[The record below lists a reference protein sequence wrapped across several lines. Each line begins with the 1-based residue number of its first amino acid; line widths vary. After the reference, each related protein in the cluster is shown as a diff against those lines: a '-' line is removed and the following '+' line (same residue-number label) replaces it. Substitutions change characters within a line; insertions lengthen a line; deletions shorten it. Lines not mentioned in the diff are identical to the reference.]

1 MFQNQNVPIMVK
13 SVPVTAYC
21 AHDTESNMFKIMG
34 VEDACPDV
42 IDIGEDVALGMCNTT
57 DLESAN
63 ALLDVG
69 IALGAVSFLCTI
81 DDYRRMKGQSKVCF
95 GCIEFAPWASQLLL
109 FFVSLNFVVR
119 SSRVCPSSTVRR

>member
-21 AHDTESNMFKIMG
+21 AHDAESNMFKIMG
-34 VEDACPDV
+34 VGDACPDV

-69 IALGAVSFLCTI
+69 ARHGGICSGPLLQSPQSPKEYLIGSINSFSLSHNHHNHTSAVRISTEVACS
-81 DDYRRMKGQSKVCF
+81 GG
-95 GCIEFAPWASQLLL
+95 GCSDQ
-109 FFVSLNFVVR
+109 
-119 SSRVCPSSTVRR
+119 